1 MSNTGSSRRGV
12 RATVKSTV
20 RRWVPD
26 QPGAWVMA
34 TAPALAGL
42 VAGTEYGRPTVAA
55 FWLLICWILCYCVQ
69 FTVAR
74 WLKSGFSR
82 RYRGPALVYCAVLA
96 ATGVPFV
103 ALHPGVL
110 AWAPAFA
117 ALAVASFVAA
127 YRRRERSLWSNG
139 VAVVASGLMPS
150 LTFAYGALG
159 ADDAAGVGH
168 AASFSFTSG
177 GPMSSIPPL
186 TAVGTA
192 LFLYFVVTQF
202 GSVLFV
208 KTMIRERG
216 SRAYLI
222 ASWIWHAAL
231 VVWAVMAPVVARIG
245 GFGRESPLAS
255 AIGQAGPWLVVVA
268 VLLLARAVVFP
279 MLARFRPIRPL
290 VTGAVEGVSSIV
302 AFAGALGLTLA

>member
-1 MSNTGSSRRGV
+1 M
-12 RATVKSTV
+12 RATVGSTV

-55 FWLLICWILCYCVQ
+55 FWLLACWVLCYCVQ

-74 WLKSGFSR
+74 WLKSGFAR
-82 RYRGPALVYCAVLA
+82 RYRGPALVYCVALA
-96 ATGVPFV
+96 ALGVPFV
-103 ALHPGVL
+103 VLHPGVL

-139 VAVVASGLMPS
+139 VAVAASSLMPS
-150 LTFAYGALG
+150 LTFAYGTLGTGAHGTSALG
-159 ADDAAGVGH
+159 MGAYGTDV
-168 AASFSFTSG
+168 ASA
-177 GPMSSIPPL
+177 IPPL
-186 TAVGTA
+186 STVGTA

-216 SRAYLI
+216 NRTYLV
-222 ASWIWHAAL
+222 ASWIWHAAF
-231 VVWAVMAPVVARIG
+231 VAWSVFVSG
-245 GFGRESPLAS
+245 PGRALGLTDSTLA
-255 AIGQAGPWLVVVA
+255 AKAGPWLVVVA
-268 VLLLARAVVFP
+268 MLLLVRAVVLP
-279 MLARFRPIRPL
+279 LLARFRPIRPL
-290 VTGAVEGVSSIV
+290 ATGAVESVSSIV
-302 AFAGALGLTLA
+302 AFAGSLGLTLAPM